1 LKWEYVGYG
10 LLAMVGMIIVG
21 LVMIFLLIHIIK
33 WTFRKI
39 AGDAINKVVGIGS
52 GLANK
57 VVDRALD
64 VGEKGVVSGA
74 TAVTKMVGEEMTRND
89 PKKMAAEITK
99 LAQKYKGELTIP
111 HVISELGLTNDQAQ
125 RHLWNLTSQKV
136 CHTEIKDK
144 QKVYI
149 FPGFREK
156 RKVKVCEYCE
166 TVYELEDVRNECP
179 SCGASLKI
187 TTQTI

>member
-1 LKWEYVGYG
+1 
-10 LLAMVGMIIVG
+10 MIALVIVG
-21 LVMIFLLIHIIK
+21 LLMIFLLIHIIK

-64 VGEKGVVSGA
+64 VGEKGVVTGA
-74 TAVTKMVGEEMTRND
+74 QAVGKIVSEEMTKND
-89 PKKMAAEITK
+89 PNKMSSEITK
-99 LAQKYKGELTIP
+99 LAQKYKGEITIP

-149 FPGFREK
+149 FPGFKEK
-156 RKVKVCEYCE
+156 RKVKICEYCE
-166 TVYELEDVRNECP
+166 TTFELQEVQNECP

-187 TTQTI
+187 TTQTIS